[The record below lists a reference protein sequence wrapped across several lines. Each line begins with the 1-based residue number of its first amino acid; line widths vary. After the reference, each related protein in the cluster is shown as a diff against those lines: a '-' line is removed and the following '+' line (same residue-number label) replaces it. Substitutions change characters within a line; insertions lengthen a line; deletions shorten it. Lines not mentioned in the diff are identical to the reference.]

1 MAGYPD
7 FDLELRLGVYR
18 HFAAEGMAPTLED
31 LSRRLKRPAA
41 EILEGF
47 QRLAA
52 KRMLVLMPDGRSIRM
67 APPFSGIETQHRVRA
82 QNVEYF
88 ANCAWDAFGIVAA
101 LGGRGEVLSRCEQTA
116 EPLRLTLSEPGPE
129 PSSWVFHTP
138 VPAAAWWR
146 DIVFT

>member
-1 MAGYPD
+1 MD
-7 FDLELRLGVYR
+7 FDLELKLAVYR
-18 HFAAEGMAPTLED
+18 HFAARASAPAVED
-31 LSRRLKRPAA
+31 LSRLLNRPPG
-41 EILEGF
+41 EILDGF

-52 KRMLVLMPDGRSIRM
+52 KRMLVLMPDGRTIRM

-82 QNVEYF
+82 QGVEYF

-101 LGGRGEVLSRCEQTA
+101 LGGAGEVVSRCEQTG
-116 EPLRLTLSEPGPE
+116 EPLRLTLGEKGPE

-138 VPAAAWWR
+138 VPAAQWWG

>member
-1 MAGYPD
+1 MD
-7 FDLELRLGVYR
+7 FDLELKLAIYR
-18 HFAAEGMAPTLED
+18 HFAAHGSAPAVED
-31 LSRRLKRPAA
+31 LSRLLERAPG

-47 QRLAA
+47 RRLAA
-52 KRMLVLMPDGRSIRM
+52 KRLLVLMPDGRSIRM

-82 QNVEYF
+82 DNVDYF

-101 LGGRGEVLSRCEQTA
+101 LGRPGEVISRCEQSG
-116 EPLRLTLSEPGPE
+116 EPLRLTLGDRGPE

-138 VPAAAWWR
+138 VPAARWWQ

>member
-1 MAGYPD
+1 MD
-7 FDLELRLGVYR
+7 FDLELKSAIYR
-18 HFAAEGMAPTLED
+18 HFVTQGSAPAVED
-31 LSRRLKRPAA
+31 LSHLLERSPG

-52 KRMLVLMPDGRSIRM
+52 KRMLVLMPDGTTIRM

-82 QNVEYF
+82 QGVEYF

-101 LGGRGEVLSRCEQTA
+101 LGRAAEVSSRCEQSG
-116 EPLRLTLSEPGPE
+116 EPLRLTLGEAGPE
-129 PSSWVFHTP
+129 PSFWVFHTP
-138 VPAAAWWR
+138 VPAAQWWG